1 MFMHCSKEK
10 IFYRFVVVGC
20 MLPLTLQVMK
30 RSVKMLD
37 LIYPYET
44 YKIGVLYVGLGQV
57 CDLNTI

>member
-1 MFMHCSKEK
+1 
-10 IFYRFVVVGC
+10 